1 MTVQKEERIKKY
13 LNKQAEALRLLQLD
27 LVEIKREIVAETD
40 KLDKS
45 KQQLKVVC
53 NELELIKQKQ
63 SFYRKIVEDT
73 KHDIEHLT
81 QERKRLKNLLL
92 SEKEHNEEVKAEWKN
107 QIEKLRNTVSDL
119 GGKKEKLLAQ
129 IAEYKKQIKLLD
141 TKLKR
146 LDTKF
151 QSRMKFNQIA
161 IEKIKKELSV
171 LLSDK
176 ENILQETLLLKEK
189 EIKMKAKF
197 KELEKLQKYLNT
209 RQKQIN
215 RKEQEVEKI
224 FHLLNQ

>member
-27 LVEIKREIVAETD
+27 LVDIKREIVAETN
-40 KLDKS
+40 KLNKL
-45 KQQLKVVC
+45 KQRPKVVC

-92 SEKEHNEEVKAEWKN
+92 SEKEHYEEVKAEWKK

-119 GGKKEKLLAQ
+119 GGKKEKLLVQ

-151 QSRMKFNQIA
+151 QSRMKSNQIA

-176 ENILQETLLLKEK
+176 ESILQETLLLKEK
-189 EIKMKAKF
+189 EVKMKAKF

>member
-27 LVEIKREIVAETD
+27 LVDIKREIVAETN
-40 KLDKS
+40 KLNKL
-45 KQQLKVVC
+45 KQRPKVVC

-73 KHDIEHLT
+73 KHNIEHLT

-92 SEKEHNEEVKAEWKN
+92 SEKEHYEEVKAEWKK

-119 GGKKEKLLAQ
+119 GGKKEKLLVQ
-129 IAEYKKQIKLLD
+129 IAEYKKQINLLD

-151 QSRMKFNQIA
+151 QSRMKSNQIA

-176 ENILQETLLLKEK
+176 ESILQETLLLKEK
-189 EIKMKAKF
+189 ETKMKAKF